1 MKSGHIDGGLW
12 CTANWPEVVGSSSDG
27 SEDCVALASF
37 EFNMLFSGQWFSVA
51 YTMGYFG
58 SKNTT

>member
-1 MKSGHIDGGLW
+1 MDGGLW
-12 CTANWPEVVGSSSDG
+12 CTANCPDVVGSSSFG
-27 SEDCVALASF
+27 GEGCVTLASF
-37 EFNMLFSGQWFSVA
+37 EFSMLFSRQWFSVA